1 MQQPSASRWPT
12 KTMINLL
19 PDEYKNLV
27 EREYQGRILTGMLL
41 FFIITVII
49 SIIFL
54 IPSYFIS
61 QIEYSSALDRAEKNI
76 PKSEPDSLGTSDII
90 KKINNGISLLRISSS
105 DNKVLVN
112 QLIDSLIT
120 KKNSLISIKSIN
132 YEMRGETAK
141 IDITGVANTRESLL
155 LFVDNL
161 KKEKNF
167 AEVYSPV
174 SNLVKER
181 NVDFSVQIAISPEL

>member
-1 MQQPSASRWPT
+1 MELSRVLFRSNIFQKLLLVILLHMQQPSASRWPT

-61 QIEYSSALDRAEKNI
+61 QIEYSSALDRAEKN
-76 PKSEPDSLGTSDII
+76 KQWDI
-90 KKINNGISLLRISSS
+90 SF
-105 DNKVLVN
+105 
-112 QLIDSLIT
+112 
-120 KKNSLISIKSIN
+120 KNI
-132 YEMRGETAK
+132 
-141 IDITGVANTRESLL
+141 
-155 LFVDNL
+155 F
-161 KKEKNF
+161 F
-167 AEVYSPV
+167 
-174 SNLVKER
+174 
-181 NVDFSVQIAISPEL
+181 